1 MASFAGVPD
10 GTGKMIRRKQSSG
23 GGGNNEHP
31 GRIHYQ
37 ESLGLLL
44 VRAYN
49 VPRIQSKGPDWL
61 SIMFVVD
68 AIMPPNDQGTVA
80 DNASESVSG
89 KVQAIAARETNWGN

>member
-10 GTGKMIRRKQSSG
+10 GTGKMIRRKRSRSG

-44 VRAYN
+44 VRTYN
-49 VPRIQSKGPDWL
+49 CPRIQIKGPDWL

-68 AIMPPNDQGTVA
+68 AIMPQTIKEQLPIMLQNLLA
-80 DNASESVSG
+80 ERF
-89 KVQAIAARETNWGN
+89 KL